1 MAASDLALED
11 QKAVDAIVATLV
23 YHVRKEHPRPTAS
36 DPARRDAHPKH
47 HGCVKAILTTE
58 KALPA
63 HLAQGLFSR
72 PGPYECWV
80 RFSNAFKVRHDLDR
94 DARGMAI
101 KVLGVDD
108 AAHGEGTQDFLLV
121 THKVF
126 FAKDPVDFLDFPAA
140 VAGAGSTTDL
150 YSRTIGFFFGLRPFR
165 FRWRGF
171 MALQRSLNLCTNPL
185 VRTYLSQVP
194 YQYGSR
200 QAKFRARPR
209 QRGNVLDWLRLWFR
223 VVFHAIT
230 SLVESAVRTVRPAF
244 HWKVNDWWKDSLHE
258 ALLARLRGNTAS
270 FAIEVQIRGAGDPDI
285 DDALTP
291 WRASRYVQV
300 ASLEIPRLPAD
311 MDVKTMMTFAEHLS
325 YTPWHH
331 VPAHEPLGSIN
342 LARRAVYDAIS
353 TVRHHVNHKPR
364 REPRSGESQKEYL
377 RAIEGP
383 EPLGSETRT
392 PPAD

>member
-1 MAASDLALED
+1 MAASDLARED

-23 YHVRKEHPRPTAS
+23 YHVRKDHPRPTAG

-58 KALPA
+58 KELPA

-101 KVLGVDD
+101 KVLGVGD
-108 AAHGEGTQDFLLV
+108 AADGEGTQDLLLV

-140 VAGAGSTTDL
+140 VAGVGSTMGL
-150 YSRTIGFFFGLRPFR
+150 YSRTIGFFFGLRPFT
-165 FRWRGF
+165 FRLRGF
-171 MALQRSLNLCTNPL
+171 IALQRSLNLCTDPL

-194 YQYGSR
+194 YQYGTR
-200 QAKFRARPR
+200 QAKVRARPR
-209 QRGNVLDWLRLWFR
+209 QRGNPLDWMRLWFR
-223 VVFHAIT
+223 VALHSGT
-230 SLVESAVRTVRPAF
+230 SLVESAVRAFRPAF
-244 HWKVNDWWKDSLHE
+244 RWKVNDWWKNSLHE

-270 FAIEVQIRGAGDPDI
+270 FDIEVQIRGAGDPDI

-291 WRASRYVQV
+291 WRASRYVKV
-300 ASLEIPRLPAD
+300 ATLDIPRLPAD
-311 MDVKTMMTFAEHLS
+311 IDVHTMMRFGEHLS

-353 TVRHHVNHKPR
+353 TVRHHLNHKLR
-364 REPRSGESQKEYL
+364 REPRGGESQEHYL
-377 RAIEGP
+377 RAIE
-383 EPLGSETRT
+383 EPGRHGRETR
-392 PPAD
+392 PPVPD